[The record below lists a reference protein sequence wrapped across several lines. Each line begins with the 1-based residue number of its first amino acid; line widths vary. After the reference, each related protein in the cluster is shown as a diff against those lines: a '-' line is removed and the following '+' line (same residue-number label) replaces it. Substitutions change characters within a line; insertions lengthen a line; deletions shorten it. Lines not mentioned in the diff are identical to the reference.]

1 VFSLHIDT
9 ARTWR
14 GGQNQ
19 VLLTVLGLRALN
31 HKAVLVAHPEGE
43 LYRRALEGPDLV
55 PLAPKSEVDLA
66 AAWKLSR
73 IVRQWKPAIVHAHD
87 PHAVSMAA
95 LALSF
100 RASALPRRAAAP
112 SLVASR
118 RVDFHLQT
126 HSFSRWK
133 YRHADLF
140 IAASDAI
147 RRVLEHDGIP
157 SSRITVVHDGIDVA
171 KIQRLPAVDV
181 HQEFWLPHGAPV
193 IANVAALVPHKGQ
206 KFLVDAMPHVLR
218 EIPDTHLIIF
228 GEGELRPQLERQIKE
243 LRIEKHALLAGFRKD
258 VLQLVKSTD
267 LFVMSSVTE
276 GLGST
281 VLDAMAMKLA
291 VVGTDAGGIPEAVVH
306 GETGLLAPAGDARA
320 LAGAIVRVLKDK
332 PLRDRMA
339 AAGLARVAEH
349 FGVSRLLSGT
359 LRAYQRAAAMPHAD
373 TGERPTTSTA

>member
-55 PLAPKSEVDLA
+55 PLATKSEVDLA

-73 IVRQWKPAIVHAHD
+73 IVRQWKPEIVHAHD

-100 RASALPRRAAAP
+100 GTAAP

-133 YRHADLF
+133 YRQADLF

-228 GEGELRPQLERQIKE
+228 GEGELQPQLERQIKE
-243 LRIEKHALLAGFRKD
+243 LRIEKHVLLAGFRKD

-306 GETGLLAPAGDARA
+306 GETGLLVPAGDARA
-320 LAGAIVRVLKDK
+320 LAGAIVRVLKDQ

-349 FGVSRLLSGT
+349 FGVSQLLSGT
-359 LRAYQRAAAMPHAD
+359 LRAYHRAAAMPQAG
-373 TGERPTTSTA
+373 TGERPSTSAV